1 MTVAAV
7 QAMSNTEWV
16 GWFAWYSKR
25 AQDEEVERKMAE
37 NRKGRR

>member
-7 QAMSNTEWV
+7 QAMSNTD
-16 GWFAWYSKR
+16 WFAWYSKR